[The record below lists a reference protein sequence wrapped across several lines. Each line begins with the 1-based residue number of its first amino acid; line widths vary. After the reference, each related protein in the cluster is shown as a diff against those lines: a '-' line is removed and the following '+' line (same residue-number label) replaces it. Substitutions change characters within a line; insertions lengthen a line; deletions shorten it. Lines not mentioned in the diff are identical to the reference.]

1 MYTLVPDAFIIGG
14 GVAKAGDLLMKSL
27 LANLRAQMF
36 PLLMED
42 LVILPAGSARKPGC
56 WEPAPWPWTNSGAWR
71 SGKVQTGIMLAN
83 LVLGITNKRLA
94 IAAERAYKRNR
105 P

>member
-1 MYTLVPDAFIIGG
+1 
-14 GVAKAGDLLMKSL
+14 
-27 LANLRAQMF
+27 
-36 PLLMED
+36 
-42 LVILPAGSARKPGC
+42 
-56 WEPAPWPWTNSGAWR
+56 
-71 SGKVQTGIMLAN
+71 MLAN